1 MAMTSSTSS
10 NPLDAQS
17 HRVRLPPRSELP
29 AGVTL
34 ERLPLV
40 GTSWYERGVSYWAR
54 RIGIAVILAM
64 VVVAYVAAIE
74 AVLQDVSSPG
84 SALYYGLA
92 AAEVIFTIVTGVWV
106 FRRMWRNTLSGK
118 GATQKQAARGGRT
131 GASVGTLAFS
141 MGGVLAG
148 LIVFSSL
155 LTAGLFLAA
164 FVTWILPM
172 PPAERYARSR
182 IAERLRIRHG
192 LDELSPR
199 SKHYGSKNHRHS
211 R

>member
-10 NPLDAQS
+10 NPLAGQS

-29 AGVTL
+29 PEVTL

-40 GTSWYERGVSYWAR
+40 GTSWYERGVNYWAR
-54 RIGIAVILAM
+54 RIGIGVVLA
-64 VVVAYVAAIE
+64 VVVVVYVAAIE
-74 AVLQDVSSPG
+74 AVLQDISSPG

-92 AAEVIFTIVTGVWV
+92 AAEVVFTLVTGVWV
-106 FRRMWRNTLSGK
+106 FRRMWRNTLRGK
-118 GATQKQAARGGRT
+118 GINQKQATRAGRA

-199 SKHYGSKNHRHS
+199 SKHYGSKNHHQR